1 MGSVVFYIQSPR
13 PRHFDSAV
21 PEPHSEG
28 SCLRLK
34 EIMQMNSGW
43 SMLGN
48 ILLQKWMDHLELSK
62 TDDGFN
68 CFCFTG
74 LLNFEACFGGW
85 ELPMSQRFYH
95 QFFIIFQ
102 FL

>member
-1 MGSVVFYIQSPR
+1 MIFPLFSEQPVGSVVLNIQSPR

-48 ILLQKWMDHLELSK
+48 ILLQKWMDHLDYPKQMMVLTAFVSQ
-62 TDDGFN
+62 DSSILRHVLGDGN
-68 CFCFTG
+68 C
-74 LLNFEACFGGW
+74 
-85 ELPMSQRFYH
+85 Q
-95 QFFIIFQ
+95 
-102 FL
+102 